1 MPCLI
6 FLELFIVVA
15 QEFFPVIG
23 VGSLCILLLTN
34 IVNIH
39 DYKPECFLPK
49 SYFKVAKNKQTNKDS
64 GYGCHGYFLWLN
76 NETATL
82 SVHHKKNVTETTSKE
97 THFPFELVLLH
108 ND

>member
-49 SYFKVAKNKQTNKDS
+49 SYFKVAKNKQTNKQTNKNS
-64 GYGCHGYFLWLN
+64 GYGCHGYFLWFN

-82 SVHHKKNVTETTSKE
+82 SVHHKKNVTETTLKE
-97 THFPFELVLLH
+97 TKHIFH
-108 ND
+108 SN